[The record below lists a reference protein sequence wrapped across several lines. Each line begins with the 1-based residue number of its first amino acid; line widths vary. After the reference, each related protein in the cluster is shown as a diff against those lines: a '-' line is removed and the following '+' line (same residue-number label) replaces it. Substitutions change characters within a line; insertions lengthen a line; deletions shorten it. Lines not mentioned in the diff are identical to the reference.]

1 MFSTVEIPLWLLIL
15 ILLFA
20 AVTALSHFLLPSVRW
35 FFRRRMERV
44 VTRLNKRLERPIQ
57 PFKLARR
64 HDMIQRLIYDAQVI
78 EAAGAWAKA
87 KGVPE
92 NVGFETARRYAREIV
107 PRFSATAYFGFAIR
121 LARLIAQSFYKVRTS
136 SADEDALSGIDPDAT
151 VIFVMN
157 HRSNMDY
164 VLVTYLAAER
174 SALSYAV
181 GEWARIWPLTSLIKA
196 MGAYF
201 IRRKNSNDLYRTV
214 LERYVQLA
222 TKGGV
227 TQAVFPEGKLSLTG
241 HTAPAKLG
249 ILNYIIKDFDPQA
262 SGDVVFV
269 PVSLNYDRV
278 LEDRFLLEATQSGR
292 HAFRFRLV
300 GILGFI
306 FRQIKLMFQRRFHRF
321 GDAAVHFGRPMSLR
335 NFPLNTKD
343 SATKQVGRELM
354 KRISTGIP
362 ALSVPTIC
370 YVMACSSGSMGRE
383 EIKLALIDLVPLLR
397 TKGVPFHAPDNDLD
411 EAMRIGLRILTLR
424 RMFKEKDGQYSIEPE
439 ERELVQYYANSIAES
454 VGNLS
459 EIKSRVENA
468 ATARS

>member
-1 MFSTVEIPLWLLIL
+1 
-15 ILLFA
+15 
-20 AVTALSHFLLPSVRW
+20 
-35 FFRRRMERV
+35 
-44 VTRLNKRLERPIQ
+44 
-57 PFKLARR
+57 
-64 HDMIQRLIYDAQVI
+64 MIQRLIYDAQVI

-278 LEDRFLLEATQSGR
+278 LEDRFLLEATQSG
-292 HAFRFRLV
+292 
-300 GILGFI
+300 
-306 FRQIKLMFQRRFHRF
+306 
-321 GDAAVHFGRPMSLR
+321 
-335 NFPLNTKD
+335 
-343 SATKQVGRELM
+343 
-354 KRISTGIP
+354 
-362 ALSVPTIC
+362 
-370 YVMACSSGSMGRE
+370 
-383 EIKLALIDLVPLLR
+383 
-397 TKGVPFHAPDNDLD
+397 
-411 EAMRIGLRILTLR
+411 
-424 RMFKEKDGQYSIEPE
+424 
-439 ERELVQYYANSIAES
+439 
-454 VGNLS
+454 
-459 EIKSRVENA
+459 
-468 ATARS
+468 

>member
-44 VTRLNKRLERPIQ
+44 VARLNQRLERPIQ

-64 HDMIQRLIYDAQVI
+64 HDMIQRLIYDAKVI
-78 EAAGAWAKA
+78 EASGKWAA
-87 KGVPE
+87 ENGMPE
-92 NVGFETARRYAREIV
+92 NVGFETAKRYAREIV
-107 PRFSATAYFGFAIR
+107 PGFSATAYFGFAIR
-121 LARLIAQSFYKVRTS
+121 LARLLAQSFYKVRTS
-136 SADEDALSGIDPDAT
+136 SADDLALRGIDADAT
-151 VIFVMN
+151 VIYVMN

-181 GEWARIWPLTSLIKA
+181 GEWARVWPLTTLIKA

-227 TQAVFPEGKLSLTG
+227 AQAVFPEGGLSLTG
-241 HTAPAKLG
+241 HTAPPKLG
-249 ILNYIIKDFDPQA
+249 ILNYIVSDFDPLDK
-262 SGDVVFV
+262 GDVVFV

-278 LEDRFLLEATQSGR
+278 LEDRFLIEAKRSGKR
-292 HAFRFRLV
+292 RFRFRMF
-300 GILGFI
+300 GIFGFC
-306 FRQIKLMFQRRFHRF
+306 FRQIKLMLQRRFHRF
-321 GDAAVHFGRPMSLR
+321 GDAAVHFGMPLSLR
-335 NFPLNTKD
+335 SFPTVDHSN
-343 SATKQVGRELM
+343 ATAQVGKELM
-354 KRISTGIP
+354 RRIGAGLP
-362 ALSVPTIC
+362 ALPVPTLC
-370 YVMACSSGSMGRE
+370 YLLCKEDAPLSKE
-383 EIKLALIDLVPLLR
+383 ALKEQLSDLVVLFR
-397 TKGVPFHAPDNDLD
+397 DKNIPFHAPENDLD
-411 EAMRIGLRILTLR
+411 EALRIGLRILVLR
-424 RMFKEKDGQYSIEPE
+424 RMVTQKDDVFAINPQEVD
-439 ERELVQYYANSIAES
+439 LVRYYAASVAEALSITDPPRRDA
-454 VGNLS
+454 
-459 EIKSRVENA
+459 ENA